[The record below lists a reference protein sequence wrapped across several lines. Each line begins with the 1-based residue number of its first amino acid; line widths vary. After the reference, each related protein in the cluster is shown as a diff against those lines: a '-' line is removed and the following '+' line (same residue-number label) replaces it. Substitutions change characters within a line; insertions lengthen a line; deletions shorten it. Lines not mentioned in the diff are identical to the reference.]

1 MSKKEKKLNQ
11 HNKVSIGPSETTR
24 EPTLFHFSDFIEN
37 YQPEQLRNRSK
48 QETVSFLE
56 WFVGFSEGD
65 GSFERRISDGRLRL
79 SFTIKQMDPQ
89 LLYKVKAGL
98 GFGTVREDHGLEG
111 LYRFTVE
118 NQTGIR
124 RLMALFNG
132 NLVLPKVRRRYEI
145 WVTETALWPDFPLS
159 KNSVIPSLKTAWIS
173 GFVEAEGCF
182 YAGLGKPSPRFV
194 QEAKLRQNFTVTQKD
209 VLGEKK
215 VLEEIRDCFA
225 SKTKITNPKPSCCRT
240 EITSIK
246 SQQLIAD
253 YFRQFCL
260 KGKKKIT
267 FFRWWRILLLRSDKV
282 HYEKA
287 NQFKLKRLVNSL
299 NASTKKQLALK
310 EQIRTIKDEFAITD

>member
-1 MSKKEKKLNQ
+1 M
-11 HNKVSIGPSETTR
+11 
-24 EPTLFHFSDFIEN
+24 
-37 YQPEQLRNRSK
+37 RNRSK

-65 GSFERRISDGRLRL
+65 GSFGRRISDGRPRL

-89 LLYKVKAGL
+89 LLYKVRAGL
-98 GFGTVREDHGLEG
+98 GFGTVRKDHDVEG

-118 NQTGIR
+118 DKTGIR

-132 NLVLPKVRRRYEI
+132 NLILPKVRRRYETWI
-145 WVTETALWPDFPLS
+145 AETTLWPDFLHS

-182 YAGLGKPSPRFV
+182 YAGLGKPSQRSV
-194 QEAKLRQNFTVTQKD
+194 QEFRLRQNFTVTQKD
-209 VLGEKK
+209 VLGDKK
-215 VLEEIRDCFA
+215 VLEEIRDCFS
-225 SKTKITNPKPSCCRT
+225 SKTKLTNPKPSCFRV
-240 EITSIK
+240 EITSIE
-246 SQQLIAD
+246 SQQLIAN
-253 YFRQFCL
+253 YFRKFCL
-260 KGKKKIT
+260 KGKKKIN
-267 FFRWWRILLLRSDKV
+267 FFRWWRILLLRSAEI

-310 EQIRTIKDEFAITD
+310 DKTLTIKNEFAITD